1 MDKPL
6 LKLDTPV
13 HKTLGVDVSLDNL
26 HSLKK
31 QIEDLPSEAKLLFY
45 KIDGRGRTENIR
57 G

>member
-45 KIDGRGRTENIR
+45 KIDGRGRTEYIR